1 VIARA
6 TATRNRRGTAAAGR
20 LGSTADANAAA
31 RRGAASPLF
40 RTALGDRPSRW
51 ADPVARDASGTGAS
65 PDGRSDG
72 LALAGHVVLLV
83 DDEPMILEIL
93 AQHCLA
99 LGMSV
104 REAGEGAA
112 AFTLLEADPDIEVL
126 VTDVRMPGLDG
137 PSLAERALTL
147 RPRLKVIFVTGYT
160 TYPSLTWPVLRKPF
174 DLDELE
180 AALHHALG

>member
-1 VIARA
+1 MIARA
-6 TATRNRRGTAAAGR
+6 TAARNRRGTAAAGR
-20 LGSTADANAAA
+20 LGSTADAAA
-31 RRGAASPLF
+31 RRGAASPLVH
-40 RTALGDRPSRW
+40 TAVGDRPPHW

-65 PDGRSDG
+65 PDGRSNG
-72 LALAGHVVLLV
+72 LALAGHVVLVV

-112 AFTLLEADPDIEVL
+112 AFTLLEADPGVEVL

-174 DLDELE
+174 DLDELD

>member
-1 VIARA
+1 MIARA
-6 TATRNRRGTAAAGR
+6 TAARDRRGTAAAGR
-20 LGSTADANAAA
+20 PGSNADAAA
-31 RRGAASPLF
+31 RRAALD
-40 RTALGDRPSRW
+40 DRPPRW
-51 ADPVARDASGTGAS
+51 FDPVALDTSGIG
-65 PDGRSDG
+65 PRPEGRSGG
-72 LALAGHVVLLV
+72 LALAGHVALVV

-93 AQHCLA
+93 AQHCSA

-112 AFTLLEADPDIEVL
+112 AFALLEADPGIEVL

-160 TYPSLTWPVLRKPF
+160 TYRSLTWPVLRKPF

-180 AALHHALG
+180 AALRRALG

>member
-1 VIARA
+1 MIARA
-6 TATRNRRGTAAAGR
+6 TAAPRRAA
-20 LGSTADANAAA
+20 LD
-31 RRGAASPLF
+31 
-40 RTALGDRPSRW
+40 DRPPRW
-51 ADPVARDASGTGAS
+51 ADPVARDTSGIGAR
-65 PDGRSDG
+65 PEGRSGG
-72 LALAGHVVLLV
+72 LALAGHAALVV

-93 AQHCLA
+93 AQHCSA

-104 REAGEGAA
+104 READGGAA
-112 AFTLLEADPDIEVL
+112 AFTLLEADPGIEVL

-160 TYPSLTWPVLRKPF
+160 TYRSLTWPVLRKPF

-180 AALHHALG
+180 AALRRAWG